1 MEKFKR
7 KLFYLGGFDPR
18 GVRFYHQL
26 CREQAERH
34 GALTGQSLDVSGRR
48 AGPAG
53 STVSTQWQIDNPG
66 ARVETDYEFLRWE
79 DLVGKVWQ
87 VELPNGSSA
96 VETLREDGTV
106 KITGGLSDRGYWRI
120 WEQGYCT
127 QWFRMR
133 NGAERCFTLDRTAD
147 GKIRVFKPDGEISMT
162 ILSTE
167 PIKELFA

>member
-1 MEKFKR
+1 MR
-7 KLFYLGGFDPR
+7 PILATTL
-18 GVRFYHQL
+18 L
-26 CREQAERH
+26 A
-34 GALTGQSLDVSGRR
+34 ATLLL
-48 AGPAG
+48 AG
-53 STVSTQWQIDNPG
+53 SAVAAEGGTPFG
-66 ARVETDYEFLRWE
+66 PE
-79 DLVGKVWQ
+79 DVKRELVGKVWQ

-96 VETLREDGTV
+96 VETLRKDGTV

-167 PIKELFA
+167 PIKE

>member
-1 MEKFKR
+1 MRPILATLLLSSTLLLAQAAIAAEGGSPFGPEDVKR
-7 KLFYLGGFDPR
+7 
-18 GVRFYHQL
+18 
-26 CREQAERH
+26 E
-34 GALTGQSLDVSGRR
+34 
-48 AGPAG
+48 
-53 STVSTQWQIDNPG
+53 
-66 ARVETDYEFLRWE
+66 
-79 DLVGKVWQ
+79 LVGKVWQ

-167 PIKELFA
+167 PIKE

>member
-1 MEKFKR
+1 MRPILATLLLATSLVLAKAAVAAEGGSPFGPEDVKR
-7 KLFYLGGFDPR
+7 
-18 GVRFYHQL
+18 
-26 CREQAERH
+26 E
-34 GALTGQSLDVSGRR
+34 
-48 AGPAG
+48 
-53 STVSTQWQIDNPG
+53 
-66 ARVETDYEFLRWE
+66 
-79 DLVGKVWQ
+79 LVGKVWQ
-87 VELPNGSSA
+87 VELPNGGSA
-96 VETLREDGTV
+96 VETFREDGTV

-167 PIKELFA
+167 PIKE

>member
-1 MEKFKR
+1 MRPILTTLLLSSTLLLAQAAIAAEGGSPFGPEDVKR
-7 KLFYLGGFDPR
+7 
-18 GVRFYHQL
+18 
-26 CREQAERH
+26 E
-34 GALTGQSLDVSGRR
+34 
-48 AGPAG
+48 
-53 STVSTQWQIDNPG
+53 
-66 ARVETDYEFLRWE
+66 
-79 DLVGKVWQ
+79 LVGKVWQ

-162 ILSTE
+162 ILSTK
-167 PIKELFA
+167 PIE

>member
-1 MEKFKR
+1 MRPILTTLLLSSTLLLAQAPIAAEGGSPFGPEDVKR
-7 KLFYLGGFDPR
+7 
-18 GVRFYHQL
+18 
-26 CREQAERH
+26 E
-34 GALTGQSLDVSGRR
+34 
-48 AGPAG
+48 
-53 STVSTQWQIDNPG
+53 
-66 ARVETDYEFLRWE
+66 
-79 DLVGKVWQ
+79 LVGKVWQ

-147 GKIRVFKPDGEISMT
+147 GRIRVFKPDGEISMT

-167 PIKELFA
+167 PIKE